1 MTLANTRNLWRFTAA
16 ICKSPTNLATA
27 FPHGGDALGI
37 IGDFIFTS
45 EPNNVEVRAEEYGD
59 CVCDYVRTSE
69 KAVITGVLRTWDD
82 DAISAI
88 FPNTSN
94 TGSSNRQLIKS
105 QVAGAGMTKPGKLA
119 SAGSFPLLIS
129 SDAPDY
135 NPSLLIFNAIPL
147 IDTQMRL
154 SSSPAVEGGLA
165 IAFHAAPDAAGKL
178 YHMGLLEDM
187 TL

>member
-1 MTLANTRNLWRFTAA
+1 MSLANTRNLWRFTAA

-37 IGDFIFTS
+37 IGDFVFTS
-45 EPNNVEVRAEEYGD
+45 EPNNVSVEAEEYGGV
-59 CVCDYVRTSE
+59 VCDYVRGGE

-88 FPNTSN
+88 FPNTA
-94 TGSSNRQLIKS
+94 TGSGSNRQLIKS
-105 QVAGAGMTKPGKLA
+105 QVAGSGMTKPGKLA

-129 SDAPDY
+129 SDAPDH
-135 NPSLLIFNAIPL
+135 NPSLLLYNAIPL
-147 IDTQMRL
+147 IDTQVRL

-165 IAFHAAPDAAGKL
+165 VAFHAAPDDEGKL

-187 TL
+187 SL